1 MLQREEVQKEEWKR
15 VMLALRLGL
24 SRVEA
29 LLRAVC
35 RRGDVMS
42 SSEEYVDVW
51 LGGSGARGVVFR
63 RLELL
68 GERGEWQDVARLEPW
83 R

>member
-29 LLRAVC
+29 LVRAVC

-51 LGGSGARGVVFR
+51 LGKRIGSSWRGVS
-63 RLELL
+63 E
-68 GERGEWQDVARLEPW
+68 ARAAGRAW
-83 R
+83 